1 MGEYVD
7 ILDDKYTKTWKR
19 IAMAKF
25 LVKIGLYILWI
36 VCLVIFAEILAPF
49 IKGTMEYETLPLT
62 MSQLESI
69 LALVGICWMFSKAMK
84 VIQW

>member
-19 IAMAKF
+19 IAIAKF
-25 LVKIGLYILWI
+25 LVKIGLYTLWI
-36 VCLVIFAEILAPF
+36 ICLVALVGVLTPYVE
-49 IKGTMEYETLPLT
+49 GTMEYETLPLT

-69 LALVGICWMFSKAMK
+69 LTLVGICWMFSKAMK
-84 VIQW
+84 VI